1 MCRVCFIGTTYYVQ
15 YILYNLCIDV
25 MGRVR
30 CTRGQQLLADVVLSI
45 NDTPRSGEVSDPS
58 GHHYGHRLIGQDMQS
73 RVNRL

>member
-1 MCRVCFIGTTYYVQ
+1 
-15 YILYNLCIDV
+15 

-30 CTRGQQLLADVVLSI
+30 CTRGQQLLPLLADVVVSI
-45 NDTPRSGEVSDPS
+45 NDTPRTGEVSDPS